1 MYDVIVDARLG
12 SPTFG
17 KIAVYMLDSR
27 EQTKL
32 WVPRGFLH
40 GFVVSGESAPRATF
54 QYMVDAPYCR
64 EAETGCS
71 PLEVLRAIDRGKIEA
86 DGTLMQTAGWLLGS
100 PKQYLSDKDLA
111 GEPLS

>member
-1 MYDVIVDARLG
+1 MVVDARPG
-12 SPTFG
+12 SWSFG
-17 KIAVYMLDSR
+17 QIAAYCLDSR
-27 EQTKL
+27 QQTKL

-40 GFVVSGESAPRATF
+40 GFVASSESAPRAIF

-71 PLEVLRAIDRGKIEA
+71 PLEVLDAIFRGNVEA
-86 DGTLMQTAGWLLGS
+86 DGTLMQTAGWALGS